1 MRLILHSTF
10 LVLLAFA
17 GTASGMVLCIG
28 HDGHISI
35 EAGCN
40 QDRCCT
46 LASCTAEDAV
56 LIEGDHQCC
65 VDVPLPETKIA
76 EAARSA
82 TNEHAPSLK
91 PLPSLHRHAAGGSRH
106 ETVSRVSTAHVNR
119 PLPTAPSVGTIV
131 LLI

>member
-1 MRLILHSTF
+1 MRLILHSAF

-35 EAGCN
+35 EAECD

-46 LASCTAEDAV
+46 LASCTAGDAV
-56 LIEGDHQCC
+56 LDEGDHRCC

-76 EAARSA
+76 EATRSA
-82 TNEHAPSLK
+82 TSSLK
-91 PLPSLHRHAAGGSRH
+91 PLPPLHQHVACESRH
-106 ETVSRVSTAHVNR
+106 QAVSRVGTEHVNR